1 MTGIKLF
8 LLVNNLSDTCC
19 FFISSF
25 KSSQLKRCT
34 NFERVSFL
42 QSRRNQVEI
51 TSHAEALA
59 EELSKK
65 TDRTEHYISFA
76 RQFPVL
82 LNLAQ

>member
-8 LLVNNLSDTCC
+8 LLVNNLSDTCS

-25 KSSQLKRCT
+25 KSSQLKHCT

-51 TSHAEALA
+51 TSPAKSLV

-65 TDRTEHYISFA
+65 TGVIELTTTFRSPDSF
-76 RQFPVL
+76 QFC
-82 LNLAQ
+82 

>member
-25 KSSQLKRCT
+25 KSTQLKRCT

-51 TSHAEALA
+51 TSHAKALV

-65 TDRTEHYISFA
+65 TGVIELTTTFCSPDSF
-76 RQFPVL
+76 QFC
-82 LNLAQ
+82 